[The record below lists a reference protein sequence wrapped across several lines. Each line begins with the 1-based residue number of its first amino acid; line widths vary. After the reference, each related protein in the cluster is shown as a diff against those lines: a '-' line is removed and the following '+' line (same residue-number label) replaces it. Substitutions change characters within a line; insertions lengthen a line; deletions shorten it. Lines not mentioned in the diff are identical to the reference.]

1 MPPPSSDQPI
11 APRRVLGDGEFTSIL
26 QPHVK
31 GLLELAR
38 YAVDREAEPVNRP
51 FLNSVHARTNRAVE
65 VLDSCGAR
73 GNRKWFP
80 FRVRL
85 AALRNLAAASHEVLH
100 VRQATPDYQ
109 LLEVEGDFIGD
120 TGRAAQY
127 FDSLIH
133 CVLKRVLTEADAIG
147 LPPAATGTIHPGH
160 FAENLAP
167 GRLVWDREGQHAQ
180 SPGERIVSLATK
192 YLEVDAESRFLD
204 AVLNGEGDW
213 HGLIPEPLSEESI
226 RGVMGSFHDLQSE
239 YDTFV
244 SDSEA
249 EALDT
254 DLLVLRGHASLAL
267 HLLQIGSTLTHF
279 YERHMVG
286 NIESLFCCQ
295 DCMLYEDTFQW
306 VLFEYCLGYARR
318 FSQAAL
324 PVAHR
329 ILRHYA
335 ETAEIEIPVPRYRGF
350 HVRPSTY
357 VSQIIRHYGSEATM
371 VLADTEYNPGSAFE
385 LFRANEGIQKAK
397 REQICEKVATEH
409 ANRPLPSGTDPE
421 TEIRRVLLGLA
432 AERQI
437 VIHEALT
444 FDKLPLAPDRPL
456 FELVADAVSYFL
468 RTGRI
473 DVQTDL
479 TAIFRGDKRVLRD
492 IQLLAD
498 ADYGED
504 ERGRNQP
511 MPPELDYLKHT
522 KVPQTQRDRDA

>member
-1 MPPPSSDQPI
+1 MPPPSSDKPV
-11 APRRVLGDGEFTSIL
+11 APRRVLGDDEFTDLL
-26 QPHVK
+26 QPHVR

-38 YAVDREAEPVNRP
+38 HAVDREAEPVNRP
-51 FLNSVHARTNRAVE
+51 FLNSVHARTNRAIE

-85 AALRNLAAASHEVLH
+85 AALRSLAAASHELLH
-100 VRQATPDYQ
+100 VRQATPDYH
-109 LLEVEGDFIGD
+109 LLEVAGDFSSD
-120 TGRAAQY
+120 TARAAQY
-127 FDSLIH
+127 FDRLIH
-133 CVLKRVLTEADAIG
+133 CVLRRVLTDADAVG
-147 LPPAATGTIHPGH
+147 LPPAAAGTIDPGR
-160 FAENLAP
+160 FAENPAP
-167 GRLVWDREGQHAQ
+167 GRLVWDREGRHAQ

-204 AVLNGEGDW
+204 AVFSSEENWQE
-213 HGLIPEPLSEESI
+213 LIPEPLSEESV
-226 RGVMGSFHDLQSE
+226 RGVIGSFHDLQSE

-267 HLLQIGSTLTHF
+267 HLLEIGRTLTHF
-279 YERHMVG
+279 HERHMVG
-286 NIESLFCCQ
+286 NSESLFCCR
-295 DCMLYEDTFQW
+295 DCMLYEDTFRW
-306 VLFEYCLGYARR
+306 VLFTYCLGYARR

-329 ILRHYA
+329 IVRHYA
-335 ETAEIEIPVPRYRGF
+335 EIAEIEIPIPRYRGF

-371 VLADTEYNPGSAFE
+371 VLGDTEYNPGSAFE
-385 LFRANEGIQKAK
+385 LFRANEEIQKTK
-397 REQICEKVATEH
+397 REQICGAVAAGH
-409 ANRPLPSGTDPE
+409 ANGQLAPDTDPE
-421 TEIRRVLLGLA
+421 TAIRRILLGLV
-432 AERQI
+432 AEGRI
-437 VIHEALT
+437 VIHGALT
-444 FDKLPLAPDRPL
+444 FDALPLAPDRPL
-456 FELVADAVSYFL
+456 PDLVADAVFHFL

-473 DVQTDL
+473 DIQTDL
-479 TAIFRGDKRVLRD
+479 TAIFRGDKRVLHD

-522 KVPQTQRDRDA
+522 KLPQTQRDNDA